1 MKALF
6 KITVKKEFMDEC
18 MKYITDHTNYCK
30 TEPGNLCSEA
40 FRSVDDPRVVY
51 LISEWDTPEHK
62 KMHVESPADA
72 AFIQKMQGKE
82 AAPVE
87 IFRWTQLA

>member
-6 KITVKKEFMDEC
+6 KITVKEEYMDEC

-40 FRSVDDPRVVY
+40 FRSLDDPRVVY
-51 LISEWDTPEHK
+51 LISEWDSPEHE

-72 AFIQKMQGKE
+72 AFVQKMQGKE
-82 AAPVE
+82 DAPVE
-87 IFRWTQLA
+87 IIKWT

>member
-6 KITVKKEFMDEC
+6 KITVKEEYMEEC
-18 MKYITDHTNYCK
+18 MKYITDHTYYCK
-30 TEPGNLCSEA
+30 TELGNLTSEA
-40 FRSVDDPRVVY
+40 YRSVDDPRVVY
-51 LISEWDTPEHK
+51 LISEWDTPEHE

-72 AFIQKMQGKE
+72 AFVHKMQGKE

-87 IFRWTQLA
+87 MFKWTQLA